1 MYVKKEDNRYFV
13 YARNQQTGLL
23 EKRYV
28 TIGKSLYGSYY
39 QIKSGLTNDDMIAV
53 PFGKTVKEGVK
64 TTSEYGDDSNGQMEP
79 GMDPDMDASM
89 YDNGMM
95 YDASM
100 ADDGMMYDASM
111 ADDGIMYN
119 ASMADDG
126 EVDQ

>member
-1 MYVKKEDNRYFV
+1 M
-13 YARNQQTGLL
+13 
-23 EKRYV
+23 
-28 TIGKSLYGSYY
+28 
-39 QIKSGLTNDDMIAV
+39 
-53 PFGKTVKEGVK
+53 KEGGK

>member
-1 MYVKKEDNRYFV
+1 MDGYCRYDFIILKFGNLFSV
-13 YARNQQTGLL
+13 
-23 EKRYV
+23 E
-28 TIGKSLYGSYY
+28 ID
-39 QIKSGLTNDDMIAV
+39 SGMH
-53 PFGKTVKEGVK
+53 
-64 TTSEYGDDSNGQMEP
+64 
-79 GMDPDMDASM
+79 PDMDARM

-111 ADDGIMYN
+111 ADDGMMYN